1 MLAQDGLFIYVS
13 KGVQMDRAVQVINL
27 LRSDVDL
34 MVNRRVLI
42 VMEEGA
48 QAKFLFC
55 DHTIDDHR
63 FLATQVIEAYVG
75 ENASLDL
82 YCMEETHERNTRIS
96 NVYVEQQAN
105 SRFNHNV
112 LTLHNGITRNQLQL
126 VFRGEGA
133 ECVCNGCVIA
143 DKQQHIDNNTFI
155 DHAVPHCVSR
165 ELYKYVLDDEAT
177 GAFAGRVLVEQDAQ
191 KTNSEMRNQNLCTT
205 KQARMYSQPELEIY
219 ADDVKCGH
227 GSTVGQLND
236 EAMFYMQQRGI
247 SQKEAKLL
255 LE

>member
-1 MLAQDGLFIYVS
+1 MKSEKQYIDLFTDAHAMICEHSSPVMNHVREQAFKDFKQQGFPSRKIERYRYTDINALFEPNYGLNLNRLEIPVDPYAAFKCDVPNLSTSLYFVVNDAFYTKALPKVGLPEGVKVLSLREASLEMPDLVAKYYGQIAKTQEDALTALNAMLAQDGLFIYVS

-82 YCMEETHERNTRIS
+82 YCMEETHERNTRIN
-96 NVYVEQQAN
+96 NV
-105 SRFNHNV
+105 
-112 LTLHNGITRNQLQL
+112 
-126 VFRGEGA
+126 
-133 ECVCNGCVIA
+133 
-143 DKQQHIDNNTFI
+143 
-155 DHAVPHCVSR
+155 
-165 ELYKYVLDDEAT
+165 
-177 GAFAGRVLVEQDAQ
+177 
-191 KTNSEMRNQNLCTT
+191 
-205 KQARMYSQPELEIY
+205 
-219 ADDVKCGH
+219 
-227 GSTVGQLND
+227 
-236 EAMFYMQQRGI
+236 
-247 SQKEAKLL
+247 
-255 LE
+255 